1 MESGGRELTFA
12 EAMAETLRACL
23 AADERLVVVGGGF
36 AGLTPA
42 ARYFA
47 PLLAEFPDRFLAP
60 PIAELGIAG
69 MGAGA
74 AMAGLRPIVDLG
86 TGSFAFEAFPAI
98 VNEAAIAY
106 YTSNGQTAVPVLYHL
121 HSGIRGAGAAQHSHA
136 PHALFWQTPG
146 LQIML
151 PSAPAEVKGLLRWA
165 LLRSRNPT
173 IFVNHYRLLDERGPV
188 PEGDYE
194 IPFGRAR
201 VVRPGRDV
209 TLIACGVMV
218 PRALA
223 AAETL
228 AAEGIDAE
236 VVDPRTLVPLDLDTL
251 LASVRK
257 TGRVVTADET
267 PRSCGVAGELLARVC
282 EAAWDALKA
291 PPRRVAIPD
300 VPIPFAAAQE
310 EYVTPTAARLVEAAR
325 AVCGRAPAQ

>member
-1 MESGGRELTFA
+1 MDRATREMTFA
-12 EAMAETLRACL
+12 EAMADALRACL
-23 AADERLVVVGGGF
+23 AADERLVVFGGGF
-36 AGLTPA
+36 AGLTSA

-60 PIAELGIAG
+60 PIAELGVAG

-86 TGSFAFEAFPAI
+86 TGSFAFEAFPALA
-98 VNEAAIAY
+98 NEAAIAH
-106 YTSNGQTAVPVLYHL
+106 YTSNGQTTVPVLYHL

-151 PSAPAEVKGLLRWA
+151 PAAPAEVKGLLRWA

-188 PEGDYE
+188 PAGDYE

-201 VVRPGRDV
+201 VARPGRDV
-209 TLIACGVMV
+209 TIIACGVMV

-228 AAEGIDAE
+228 ALEGIEAE
-236 VVDPRTLVPLDLDTL
+236 VIDPRTLVPLDLGTL

-257 TGRVVTADET
+257 TGRVVTTDET

-282 EAAWDALKA
+282 EEAWDALKA
-291 PPRRVAIPD
+291 PPRRVATPD
-300 VPIPFAAAQE
+300 VPIPFAATQE
-310 EYVTPTAARLVEAAR
+310 EYVTPTAGKLVEAVH
-325 AVCGRAPAQ
+325 AVCR

>member
-1 MESGGRELTFA
+1 MDQATREMTFA
-12 EAMAETLRACL
+12 EAMADALRACL
-23 AADERLVVVGGGF
+23 AADERLVVFGGGF
-36 AGLTPA
+36 AGLTSA

-60 PIAELGIAG
+60 PIAELGVAG

-86 TGSFAFEAFPAI
+86 TGSFAFEAFPALA
-98 VNEAAIAY
+98 NEAAIAH
-106 YTSNGQTAVPVLYHL
+106 YTSNGQTTVPVLYHL

-146 LQIML
+146 VQIML
-151 PSAPAEVKGLLRWA
+151 PAAPAEVKGLLRWA

-188 PEGDYE
+188 PAGDYE

-201 VVRPGRDV
+201 VARPGRDV
-209 TLIACGVMV
+209 TIIACGVMV

-228 AAEGIDAE
+228 ALEGIEAE
-236 VVDPRTLVPLDLDTL
+236 VIDPRTLVPLDLGTL

-257 TGRVVTADET
+257 TGRVVTTDET

-282 EAAWDALKA
+282 EEAWDALKA
-291 PPRRVAIPD
+291 PPRRVATPD
-300 VPIPFAAAQE
+300 VPIPFAATQE
-310 EYVTPTAARLVEAAR
+310 EYVTPTAGKLVEAVH
-325 AVCGRAPAQ
+325 AVCR